1 MQSLG
6 EAVVRHQSSDGT
18 TCAYDSGSPLFVED
32 QLVGVLSAGD
42 AACSRLSISARLD
55 VPAVRT
61 WLLEQVA
68 AR

>member
-1 MQSLG
+1 
-6 EAVVRHQSSDGT
+6 VP
-18 TCAYDSGSPLFVED
+18 YDSGSPLFVED